1 MRITTLGKIAILLV
15 LVGCFVG
22 VYRFL
27 VPSSNTASNQN
38 QTGTTTQSG
47 VPTNPSNGQPSGIQ
61 VSIQTSGTYQSY
73 VEKLAQQLA
82 KESTS
87 VSIKPLPPKESRDAL
102 HSILE
107 QTKGSQSD
115 IPDVWLASSDA
126 LVQNLRSA
134 TKSGMP
140 SLANVNDTRTYAI
153 WPPQPMVLLC
163 KTSAKDRLATIFSGP
178 NPLGNLNGA
187 FKFSFPDP
195 ITSGGG
201 HTALGYCAWA
211 FKQQSRFK
219 DFGSYLGNL
228 KTNGYQP
235 LAAPS
240 GGLASEFG
248 SSQLDFIFVH
258 NALADREVDKSG
270 GSLSKVVPAVTVWE
284 RPSSI
289 ALRPSSGWTA
299 EKEKALQD
307 VIEFLRR
314 NPPYNGSGANDE
326 AQIPEQMDIQK
337 QTWERVFD
345 GGARA
350 KNINQPAN
358 LPMHPR

>member
-27 VPSSNTASNQN
+27 LSPSNSASNQN
-38 QTGTTTQSG
+38 QSSTPTQNGSQ
-47 VPTNPSNGQPSGIQ
+47 TNDNQQGGII
-61 VSIQTSGTYQSY
+61 VSLQTSGTYQSY
-73 VEKLAQQLA
+73 VEKLGSQLA
-82 KESTS
+82 KENP
-87 VSIKPLPPKESRDAL
+87 SIKIKVLPPKESRDAL

-107 QTKGSQSD
+107 QSKGGQSD
-115 IPDVWLASSDA
+115 IPDIWLASSDA
-126 LVQNLRSA
+126 LIQNLRSA
-134 TKSGMP
+134 TKSNMP

-163 KTSAKDRLATIFSGP
+163 KASAKDRLSSVFSGP
-178 NPLGNLNGA
+178 NPLGNINGA
-187 FKFSFPDP
+187 FKYSFPDP
-195 ITSGGG
+195 LTSGGG
-201 HTALGYCAWA
+201 HTALGYCAWS
-211 FKQQSRFK
+211 FKQQSQIK
-219 DFGSYLGNL
+219 DFGTYLMSL
-228 KTNGYQP
+228 KNAGYQP

-258 NALADREVDKSG
+258 NALADREVDKNG
-270 GSLSKVVPAVTVWE
+270 GNLSKIVPAVTVWE

-289 ALRPSSGWTA
+289 GLRPSAGWST
-299 EKEKALQD
+299 EKEKAIQD

-314 NPPYNGSGANDE
+314 NPPYNGSGSNDE

-345 GGARA
+345 GGARS